1 MVDQLPLVKGE
12 VTRVAR
18 EAGTEG
24 RLGGRAKAQGLSG
37 SWRDVT
43 GAVSTMASRP
53 TAQVRDIALVT
64 TPVARG
70 GPTCTVRWRSC

>member
-1 MVDQLPLVKGE
+1 MVDQLPLIKGA

-43 GAVSTMASRP
+43 GAVSTMASRL

-70 GPTCTVRWRSC
+70 GPSRTVRWRSC